1 MVRRTERSVSKMILD
16 LCSGLGGAS
25 AAFPKEDV
33 VTVDID
39 RGFKPTIQADVQNLP
54 FRTDLKPHLVIFS
67 PPCNCFS
74 IASVY
79 RHWKN
84 RVPNPETVKA
94 IQLVK
99 NGLAEIRRLNPRFW
113 VMENPMGMLRT
124 VVGKPQS
131 TIRQSDFGSP
141 HKKLTD
147 LWGNVPFRMRPAM
160 RSWLQAPRGDHRFS
174 IQGRPWSSV
183 EETIHGPARAANRAL
198 WPLGL
203 SQAVREAVSWKV

>member
-1 MVRRTERSVSKMILD
+1 MILD

-25 AAFPKEDV
+25 QAFVDNGVEV
-33 VTVDID
+33 IRVDID
-39 RGFKPTIQADVQNLP
+39 RGFKPTIQADVQQLP
-54 FRTDLKPHLVIFS
+54 IRSDLKPELVIFC

-79 RHWKN
+79 RHWDNGKP
-84 RVPNPETVKA
+84 RESTKKA

-99 NGLAEIRRLNPRFW
+99 NGMKEIQRLKPKYW
-113 VMENPMGMLRT
+113 IMENPMGMLRKAI
-124 VVGKPQS
+124 GKPTS

-147 LWGNVPFRMRPAM
+147 LWGNVPFKMRPVM
-160 RSWLQAPRGDHRFS
+160 GNWLKAPRGDHRFS

-183 EETIHGPARAANRAL
+183 EETIKGPNRSALRAKLPYGFSEAL
-198 WPLGL
+198 Y
-203 SQAVREAVSWKV
+203 EATIITYQSEGKQ